1 MNGILNIQ
9 INITQDKPEINR
21 KKVEHFIK
29 KYSDKTLD
37 LVVLPENFS
46 LYDTDGLLQET
57 LEFFVSIA
65 KKFNTNIVAGS
76 IVEKDGEKFYNTS
89 YVFDRT
95 GNLAG
100 KYRKIHLLDFIGEK
114 ESENLSSGEDFVVVE
129 LDFAKIGLAIG
140 YDLRFPMM
148 YKNLSNSGADI
159 IVHPSMWTVPNEI
172 YEDEESLRYAQG
184 MWVALN
190 RTRAYDNQIYL
201 VTSNQT
207 KQISEISSA
216 IGCSLIVSP
225 TSEVLANAKND
236 QCAVYAKVDIQAAR
250 YYRNL
255 CPIANID

>member
-1 MNGILNIQ
+1 MNGILNVQ

-129 LDFAKIGLAIG
+129 LDFAKKSTSLKTNFEAYFFVKDKSSTVLFDIW
-140 YDLRFPMM
+140 
-148 YKNLSNSGADI
+148 NLYMHSI
-159 IVHPSMWTVPNEI
+159 F
-172 YEDEESLRYAQG
+172 
-184 MWVALN
+184 
-190 RTRAYDNQIYL
+190 
-201 VTSNQT
+201 
-207 KQISEISSA
+207 
-216 IGCSLIVSP
+216 
-225 TSEVLANAKND
+225 
-236 QCAVYAKVDIQAAR
+236 
-250 YYRNL
+250 
-255 CPIANID
+255 